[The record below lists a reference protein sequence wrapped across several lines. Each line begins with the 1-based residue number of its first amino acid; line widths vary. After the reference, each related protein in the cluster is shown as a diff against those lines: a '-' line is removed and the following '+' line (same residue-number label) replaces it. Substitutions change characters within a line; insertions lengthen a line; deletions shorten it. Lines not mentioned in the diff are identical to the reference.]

1 MQHGAPYQAHL
12 ALLVM
17 VVKQAEQPTMEM
29 TYLDLAQCGER
40 QLAVVVVLE
49 RMKKLA
55 AWLAGHA
62 MAELRKLVWFVAE
75 LVEWLDYR
83 AVRPARLMVL
93 PPIAASLHSSAY
105 ALQAI
110 HQGRTTRRQ
119 LRLHLLGAPLRL
131 PAGWVVAH

>member
-1 MQHGAPYQAHL
+1 M
-12 ALLVM
+12 
-17 VVKQAEQPTMEM
+17 
-29 TYLDLAQCGER
+29 
-40 QLAVVVVLE
+40 VVVLE

-83 AVRPARLMVL
+83 AVRPAHLMVL

-110 HQGRTTRRQ
+110 HQGRTTHHQ
-119 LRLHLLGAPLRL
+119 LQPRLLDALLRML
-131 PAGWVVAH
+131 AGWVVAH

>member
-1 MQHGAPYQAHL
+1 
-12 ALLVM
+12 
-17 VVKQAEQPTMEM
+17 
-29 TYLDLAQCGER
+29 
-40 QLAVVVVLE
+40 
-49 RMKKLA
+49 MKKLA

-62 MAELRKLVWFVAE
+62 MAEPRKLVWFVAE

-110 HQGRTTRRQ
+110 HQGRTTHHQ
-119 LRLHLLGAPLRL
+119 LQPRLLGALLRL
-131 PAGWVVAH
+131 LAGWAAGH